1 MYSNDRQGGSGYV
14 SGQPRTDARESR
26 VPSNGGADARRR
38 SASGVSASER
48 EGSSRS
54 DVHSGARSQGQP
66 SRRVPDPRRSGVRVP
81 ASRESARSAAREDAR
96 GARESTRAAR
106 GDARGARK
114 GASRESRR
122 APKKPRKKWPFVVA
136 GAVVA
141 AIAAV
146 VIAFS
151 CWRWPLSHDAQ
162 DIQGVWYIAGTQK
175 TATITADKIEL
186 SDDVAYSYELDEG
199 AKTLTLAFGSMTGDA
214 RYRFSLDRQE
224 LAIRDGVTSSA
235 DSLLE
240 DIPWTLAALG
250 RAIQG
255 DAASPEFSGD
265 NTMVLTRTP
274 QS

>member
-1 MYSNDRQGGSGYV
+1 M
-14 SGQPRTDARESR
+14 
-26 VPSNGGADARRR
+26 
-38 SASGVSASER
+38 
-48 EGSSRS
+48 
-54 DVHSGARSQGQP
+54 
-66 SRRVPDPRRSGVRVP
+66 P
-81 ASRESARSAAREDAR
+81 ASREVGRAAREGERA
-96 GARESTRAAR
+96 AREGVRAPREDSRAAR
-106 GDARGARK
+106 GVSRPARTGA
-114 GASRESRR
+114 GETPRETRR

-136 GAVVA
+136 GSVVA
-141 AIAAV
+141 VIAAV
-146 VIAFS
+146 VISFS

-224 LAIRDGVTSSA
+224 LAIRDGKTSSA

-255 DAASPEFSGD
+255 DAASPEFSGSQ
-265 NTMVLTRTP
+265 TMVLTRTP

>member
-1 MYSNDRQGGSGYV
+1 MYENDRQGR
-14 SGQPRTDARESR
+14 SGQVPSRPRNDARSQR
-26 VPSNGGADARRR
+26 ASSNGGADARRR
-38 SASGVSASER
+38 SASDAPGRARGGASYGGGRAAR
-48 EGSSRS
+48 EG
-54 DVHSGARSQGQP
+54 ARP
-66 SRRVPDPRRSGVRVP
+66 SREGGFARQEGATREGVR
-81 ASRESARSAAREDAR
+81 AGRESARGIAGREGARAARE
-96 GARESTRAAR
+96 GARP
-106 GDARGARK
+106 
-114 GASRESRR
+114 SREVR
-122 APKKPRKKWPFVVA
+122 ATPKKPRKKWPFVVA
-136 GAVVA
+136 GSVVA
-141 AIAAV
+141 VIAAV
-146 VIAFS
+146 VISFS

-224 LAIRDGVTSSA
+224 LAIRDGKTSST

-255 DAASPEFSGD
+255 DAASPEFSGSQ
-265 NTMVLTRTP
+265 TMVLTRTP

>member
-1 MYSNDRQGGSGYV
+1 MYSNDRQGRA
-14 SGQPRTDARESR
+14 GQGPDRPRTGARPQRAS
-26 VPSNGGADARRR
+26 SNGGADARRR
-38 SASGVSASER
+38 SASGASAAGR
-48 EGSSRS
+48 EGGSFSGSRP
-54 DVHSGARSQGQP
+54 QGQ
-66 SRRVPDPRRSGVRVP
+66 DPRRASDQQRSGTRMP
-81 ASRESARSAAREDAR
+81 ASREAGRAAREGGR
-96 GARESTRAAR
+96 TTREGSRAAR
-106 GDARGARK
+106 GVSRPARTGA
-114 GASRESRR
+114 GETPREARR

-136 GAVVA
+136 GSVVAVVA
-141 AIAAV
+141 AI

-224 LAIRDGVTSSA
+224 LAIRDGVTSST

-255 DAASPEFSGD
+255 DAASPEFSGSQ
-265 NTMVLTRTP
+265 TMVLTRTP